1 MSLASIQADKFVYR
15 GVNSLSAAPRLVV
28 RCSHLQKGKTQGI
41 MRAIIPITSAVT
53 LRLNPIDRGIKDMDT
68 RMPSRSWIREG
79 DSSNPFYT
87 VVLWEHL
94 LGMRQ

>member
-1 MSLASIQADKFVYR
+1 MSIAAIQADKFVYR

-28 RCSHLQKGKTQGI
+28 CCSHFQKGEIQGI

-53 LRLNPIDRGIKDMDT
+53 LRLNSVDRDIKDMDS
-68 RMPSRSWIREG
+68 RMPSKSWIREG

-87 VVLWEHL
+87 ILLWEHL